1 MTTNEKANRLHSHL
15 ANMIALEKAIDQKLG
30 EMRPKVTSHTEV
42 SALLT
47 KSQLMATE
55 QRRALEA
62 RLQDIGGNAAISID
76 ALSSEFASGFG
87 QDENYPVSSAL
98 QVTYTM
104 FNQAIVGYAVLHPLA
119 TRFADSLVIA
129 EEGTSYH
136 LCRTFAQN
144 YIEAVQEISQ
154 LIHDVILWE
163 LDREH
168 LECQCT
174 CPSCGVGVCV
184 CALAGRSFLRDAWIE
199 AGPIAADKGV
209 FVQTPRENSAA
220 SKIGLHH
227 GDVILAAEGQE
238 IRIYGDLQDIVRNTE
253 PGGNIELTVRRYN
266 AEEENVAM
274 VRPQ

>member
-1 MTTNEKANRLHSHL
+1 MTTTEKSNRLHSHL
-15 ANMIALEKAIDQKLG
+15 ANMIALEKAIDQKFGDLLP
-30 EMRPKVTSHTEV
+30 EVTSHTEV
-42 SALLT
+42 SALFT
-47 KSQLMATE
+47 KFQFMAAE
-55 QRRALEA
+55 QWRALES
-62 RLQDIGGNAAISID
+62 RLQDIGGNDAISNE
-76 ALSSEFASGFG
+76 ALSTEIASEFV

-98 QVTYTM
+98 QAAYTL

-129 EEGTSYH
+129 DEGTSYH
-136 LCRTFAQN
+136 LCRTHAQS

-154 LIHDVILWE
+154 LIPNVILWE
-163 LDREH
+163 LDQEH

-220 SKIGLHH
+220 SKVGLHH
-227 GDVILAAEGQE
+227 GDVILAAKGQE
-238 IRIYGDLQDIVRNTE
+238 IGIYGDLQDIVRNTE
-253 PGGNIELTVRRYN
+253 PGGNIQLTVRRFN
-266 AEEENVAM
+266 ADNEDVVM
-274 VRPQ
+274 VRPK